1 MKITAL
7 VENQSTCDLKPVHGL
22 ALYIETKKHK
32 ILFDLG
38 PDDTIFEN
46 AKKKG
51 ISLSDVDVVIL
62 SHGHMDHGGALEHF
76 LRVNTTA
83 KIYAQK
89 RVFEPHYSKF
99 VFLKINVG
107 IQEKLKDNPRVVLL
121 DGDYQIDSELSL
133 FVVPQ
138 TDKCYSSANDLL
150 YTRDG
155 KDNFT
160 HEQNLIIRENRTA
173 LIMGCG
179 HAGVVNIL
187 EKAKSFEP
195 KICVGGYH
203 LFNPLTKRTV
213 SKTLLN
219 EIANELSC
227 YPDMLFYTCH
237 CTGKKAYDYFH
248 QRMKNMNYLSCGETI
263 DID

>member
-7 VENQSTCDLKPVHGL
+7 VENQSNCNLRPVHGL

-51 ISLSDVDVVIL
+51 IALSDVDIVIL

-76 LRVNTTA
+76 LQVNTTA

-89 RVFEPHYSKF
+89 SAFEPHYSKF
-99 VFLKINVG
+99 VLWKINVG

-121 DGDYQIDSELSL
+121 DGDYQIDNELSL

-138 TDKCYSSANDLL
+138 IDKCYSSANDLL
-150 YTRDG
+150 YTKNG
-155 KDNFT
+155 KDEFS
-160 HEQNLIIRENRTA
+160 HEQNMIIRENRTA

-179 HAGVVNIL
+179 HAGIVNIL

-195 KICVGGYH
+195 EFCVGGYH

-213 SKTLLN
+213 SRTLLN

-237 CTGKKAYDYFH
+237 CTGKKAYGYFH

-263 DID
+263 NID